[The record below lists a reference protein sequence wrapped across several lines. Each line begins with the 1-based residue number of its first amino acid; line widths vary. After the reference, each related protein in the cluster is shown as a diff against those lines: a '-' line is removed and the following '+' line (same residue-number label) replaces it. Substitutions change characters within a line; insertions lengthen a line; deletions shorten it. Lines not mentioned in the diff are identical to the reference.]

1 MRLGESDRPI
11 AQTGLMGCKKV
22 KSGRDLASSRG
33 WLDLGKKLPDD
44 AELADSFVTTTPRP
58 QATSLVEPQ

>member
-1 MRLGESDRPI
+1 
-11 AQTGLMGCKKV
+11 MGCKKV
-22 KSGRDLASSRG
+22 KSARDLASSRG